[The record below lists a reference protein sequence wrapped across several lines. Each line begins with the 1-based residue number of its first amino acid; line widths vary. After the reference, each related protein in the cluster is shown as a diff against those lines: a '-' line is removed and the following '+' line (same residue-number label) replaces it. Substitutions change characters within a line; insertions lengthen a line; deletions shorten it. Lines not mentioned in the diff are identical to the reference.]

1 MAISKDDVIKVA
13 HLARID
19 LNEEELLLFSGQL
32 EPILE
37 FIDKLKRVD
46 TADVLPTSH
55 VLEIQNVL
63 RADAPKPS
71 LNKEEALENAP
82 ETLKGHFK
90 VPKVIE

>member
-13 HLARID
+13 HLARIE
-19 LNEEELLLFSGQL
+19 LSEEELQLFSGQL
-32 EPILE
+32 ESILE

-46 TADVLPTSH
+46 ITDVLPTSH

-63 RADAPKPS
+63 RKDTQRPS
-71 LNKEEALENAP
+71 LNKDIVLENAP
-82 ETLKGHFK
+82 AALKGHFK